1 MPLVL
6 IRPLPAVAGACSA
19 DAMRAQARSMRRT
32 ASATSASLTISGG
45 SSRTTLSP
53 AATVSSFSARSAS
66 TSSPFGTTARRPT
79 SSPSPRTSAIT
90 AG

>member
-1 MPLVL
+1 
-6 IRPLPAVAGACSA
+6 
-19 DAMRAQARSMRRT
+19 MRRT
-32 ASATSASLTISGG
+32 ASAISSSLTISGG

-53 AATVSSFSARSAS
+53 AATVIIFSARSSS
-66 TSSPFGTTARRPT
+66 TSSPLGTTARSPT

>member
-1 MPLVL
+1 
-6 IRPLPAVAGACSA
+6 
-19 DAMRAQARSMRRT
+19 MRRT
-32 ASATSASLTISGG
+32 ASATSSSLTISGG

-53 AATVSSFSARSAS
+53 AATVISFSARNSS
-66 TSSPFGTTARRPT
+66 TSWALGTTARRPT